1 MYNFTFLINQL
12 VKLNLKFLER
22 KVFNCASWPGSVSV
36 YMDYHALGMNLRC
49 FETCFNKQ
57 KLLKNKEQEQEKEVK
72 EEKKEQTERKKIR
85 RLKI

>member
-12 VKLNLKFLER
+12 VKLDQKFLER

-36 YMDYHALGMNLRC
+36 LPPRQNLCC
-49 FETCFNKQ
+49 FKTCFNKQ
-57 KLLKNKEQEQEKEVK
+57 KLLQNEEQEKESK
-72 EEKKEQTERKKIR
+72 KEKKEQTEQKKIK